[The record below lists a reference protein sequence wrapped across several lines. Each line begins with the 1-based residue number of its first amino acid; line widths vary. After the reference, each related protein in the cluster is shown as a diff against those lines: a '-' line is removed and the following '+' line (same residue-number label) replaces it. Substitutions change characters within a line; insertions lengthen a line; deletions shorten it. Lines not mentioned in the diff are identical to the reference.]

1 MGRGT
6 KHRLTLWL
14 ALVLALSGCTTV
26 RQALGVPS
34 PGDPCVAIKAAETCW
49 LLIKNPRFGDVPSEP
64 EYIWVEEDK
73 IPFTFTGLIN
83 KNALIAP
90 PEIVAK
96 YGPPPGGGKISP
108 RQGVPTQTSAPSPE
122 PPRAAS
128 TAPAPAR
135 AAPPAAG
142 GRDGAAAVPEMP
154 RRGMVVY
161 VDTNRI
167 VIDLTA
173 ADGIRPGTL
182 VSLRRDKVPIVHPLT
197 GEVLGELDEEI
208 GTARHTATLIHDDV
222 VDQAPLRR
230 GRPSANAQWG
240 DDASLLVGDHLYSKS
255 FAMLVRDNDRAV
267 METLA
272 RSTVS
277 MTEAEVFQLEL
288 KRSGFTSEADYLRII
303 TLKTASFMSA
313 CCRIGGLLGG
323 LPPEQVEALA
333 HYGLDIGVA
342 FQISDDSL
350 DFVADPERLG
360 KAIGSDLR
368 EGKRTLPLIAMLD
381 QLSPPEA
388 ERVRAL
394 LRRPSLIPAELEEI
408 RRLVLEHDG
417 VEYARAQAHAYAQA
431 AKADLEV
438 FPPSEE
444 RETLALVA
452 DFVVDRDR

>member
-1 MGRGT
+1 
-6 KHRLTLWL
+6 
-14 ALVLALSGCTTV
+14 
-26 RQALGVPS
+26 
-34 PGDPCVAIKAAETCW
+34 
-49 LLIKNPRFGDVPSEP
+49 NPRFGDVPSEP

-173 ADGIRPGTL
+173 ADGIRPGTI

-197 GEVLGELDEEI
+197 GEVLGALVQEI
-208 GTARHTATLIHDDV
+208 GGYIASAGGKRLRPILLLLAARVAGYRGPRGVRLACVVELLHTATLIHDDV

-240 DDASLLVGDHLYSKS
+240 DDASVLVG
-255 FAMLVRDNDRAV
+255 
-267 METLA
+267 
-272 RSTVS
+272 
-277 MTEAEVFQLEL
+277 
-288 KRSGFTSEADYLRII
+288 
-303 TLKTASFMSA
+303 
-313 CCRIGGLLGG
+313 
-323 LPPEQVEALA
+323 
-333 HYGLDIGVA
+333 
-342 FQISDDSL
+342 
-350 DFVADPERLG
+350 
-360 KAIGSDLR
+360 
-368 EGKRTLPLIAMLD
+368 
-381 QLSPPEA
+381 
-388 ERVRAL
+388 
-394 LRRPSLIPAELEEI
+394 
-408 RRLVLEHDG
+408 
-417 VEYARAQAHAYAQA
+417 
-431 AKADLEV
+431 
-438 FPPSEE
+438 
-444 RETLALVA
+444 
-452 DFVVDRDR
+452 